1 MRRLLL
7 ACLFAAMAAVPA
19 GAQRGPARPATPGD
33 PIMVIETVKGTIEIE
48 LFQKD
53 APKSVAHIVALIK
66 RSFYRGQRFH
76 RVERGLVQ
84 FGDPGTR
91 SMRTQASWGTGNS
104 GNPIGVAEFSS
115 HKHIRGAVG
124 LAHGG
129 DPKFAD
135 SQLYIMKVADPGLDG
150 KHVVVGQVISGM
162 PVVDRIERA
171 DMLKNVTLR

>member
-7 ACLFAAMAAVPA
+7 ACLFAAAAVVPA
-19 GAQRGPARPATPGD
+19 AAQRGAARPATPGD
-33 PIMVIETVKGTIEIE
+33 PIMVITTVKGTIEIE

-76 RVERGLVQ
+76 RVEKGLVQ

-104 GNPIGVAEFSS
+104 GNPIGVAEFSK
-115 HKHIRGAVG
+115 HTHIRGAVG

-129 DPKFAD
+129 DPKYAD
-135 SQLYIMKVADPGLDG
+135 SQLYIMKRADHALDG

-162 PVVDRIERA
+162 SVVDKLERT